1 MLSPW
6 SEYNQRRMADV
17 TDHHFSTMK
26 REGKPRHPKLVG
38 AFPAIAERSNALPTV
53 VPRGHTVPVKIQQM
67 EIASPVE
74 PE

>member
-26 REGKPRHPKLVG
+26 CEGKPRHPKLVG
-38 AFPAIAERSNALPTV
+38 AFAAIAERSNALFGNQRQLQIPAARFLLIDRVT
-53 VPRGHTVPVKIQQM
+53 
-67 EIASPVE
+67 
-74 PE
+74 